1 MKDDMATPGLPTGGI
16 DWATDTNETCIVDG
30 AGQVLHRSN
39 TTMDA
44 AGIRKLIAELERF
57 SVARVA
63 IERPDGPVVDALLAA
78 DVEVVVITPRQ
89 VKNLRS
95 RYGAAGNKN
104 DRFDAFV
111 LADTLRTDPGLLR
124 PLQPDTVQ
132 TVVLRQSVRARGDLV
147 ETRVALCNQLRAHL
161 KLVFPGAVG
170 LFTDLDSPI
179 SLTFLT
185 RFPTVDK
192 AAWLSRKRL
201 GAWLC
206 AQHYSGRT
214 PTDVLL
220 ERIEKAPAGLTGNA
234 GDAAGRTTLAL
245 VEAIK
250 SICAQIRVLE
260 ADIAEQFAAHPD
272 AHIFASLPRSGK
284 VRAAKLLAEI
294 GDARGRYPTADALAA
309 LAGACPSTRASGRH
323 HVVSFR
329 WACDKKLRDAI
340 MDFAGD
346 SRRASPWAA
355 SIYDRHRALEKSH
368 QHTVRI
374 LARAWIRVIWRCWQD
389 SVAYDPT
396 LHGGAQ
402 THLTKAA

>member
-1 MKDDMATPGLPTGGI
+1 MKDDMATPSLPTGGI

-44 AGIRKLIAELERF
+44 AGIRKLVAELERF
-57 SVARVA
+57 SVSRVA

-95 RYGAAGNKN
+95 RYGAAGNKD

-111 LADTLRTDPGLLR
+111 LADTLRTDPGLLH

-132 TVVLRQSVRARGDLV
+132 SVVLRQSVRARGDLV

-170 LFTDLDSPI
+170 LFADLDSPI
-179 SLTFLT
+179 SLSFLT

-201 GAWLC
+201 GAWLST
-206 AQHYSGRT
+206 QHYSGRT

-220 ERIEKAPAGLTGNA
+220 ERIEKAPAGLSGAA
-234 GDAAGRTTLAL
+234 GDTAGRTTLAL

-250 SICAQIRVLE
+250 AICAQIRILE
-260 ADIAEQFAAHPD
+260 ADIAEQFTAHPD
-272 AHIFASLPRSGK
+272 SPRL
-284 VRAAKLLAEI
+284 R
-294 GDARGRYPTADALAA
+294 LAA
-309 LAGACPSTRASGRH
+309 ALREGPSRQAARRDRRRPRPLPNCRRARRAGRRVPLDP
-323 HVVSFR
+323 SFR
-329 WACDKKLRDAI
+329 TP
-340 MDFAGD
+340 
-346 SRRASPWAA
+346 SRRQLPVGM
-355 SIYDRHRALEKSH
+355 RQE
-368 QHTVRI
+368 T
-374 LARAWIRVIWRCWQD
+374 
-389 SVAYDPT
+389 P
-396 LHGGAQ
+396 
-402 THLTKAA
+402 